1 MQRMLE
7 KIVIRKEFF
16 LTLLLATIAFLLI
29 IPTLLGTLYIVPIQ
43 DDLYHAMEAREYME
57 QGHGLFSMAFTKTIE
72 NYRTTKPFYT
82 SIFLMWF
89 LSGLFQCS
97 TWDIRIFAFL
107 NAAVFYFAIY
117 VLIHNLVVKVM
128 KWEKN
133 QVLPVYVLLIA
144 CLQCL
149 IQYVNHEDIYWFCA
163 SVGYLTELSFM
174 LFGAALFISAIEKE
188 SRKRLAGASVLG
200 ILAVGGALNV
210 TAFCCCLYL
219 LITLYAWGGV
229 KRKRR
234 YAAVGMLITLSGAL
248 LNAAAPA
255 NFARRGEP
263 VTFAAV
269 WDAVCFSL
277 HWVFERILQLKS
289 REYLFL
295 PLLLVLAWLPFRAKG
310 KEDDFSFPLPG
321 LVTIGL
327 LGMSAVIVFPA
338 VLGYGGNVYEI
349 LERGHFISD
358 LAMYLFLFLIILY
371 WKGWFDRQFF
381 AKGFREKLQN
391 HKAVIDAVVLFA
403 FVIGFIRSDFGNYPA
418 VIQFRD
424 WAGGEYRRYAD
435 ACSDVYRQIAE
446 SEGDIITLTVPRENL
461 IDSTCLV
468 SPMFTAGEYDY
479 LEEWGNRTIAEF
491 YGKKAVY
498 IFVTYLSDDG
508 ELVVESEQHVY

>member
-29 IPTLLGTLYIVPIQ
+29 IPTLLGTIYIVPIQ

-219 LITLYAWGGV
+219 LITLYAWGGGQTEKKICGCGHVDYVIRRAV
-229 KRKRR
+229 KR
-234 YAAVGMLITLSGAL
+234 
-248 LNAAAPA
+248 
-255 NFARRGEP
+255 RGP
-263 VTFAAV
+263 
-269 WDAVCFSL
+269 
-277 HWVFERILQLKS
+277 
-289 REYLFL
+289 
-295 PLLLVLAWLPFRAKG
+295 
-310 KEDDFSFPLPG
+310 
-321 LVTIGL
+321 
-327 LGMSAVIVFPA
+327 
-338 VLGYGGNVYEI
+338 
-349 LERGHFISD
+349 
-358 LAMYLFLFLIILY
+358 
-371 WKGWFDRQFF
+371 
-381 AKGFREKLQN
+381 
-391 HKAVIDAVVLFA
+391 
-403 FVIGFIRSDFGNYPA
+403 
-418 VIQFRD
+418 
-424 WAGGEYRRYAD
+424 
-435 ACSDVYRQIAE
+435 
-446 SEGDIITLTVPRENL
+446 
-461 IDSTCLV
+461 
-468 SPMFTAGEYDY
+468 
-479 LEEWGNRTIAEF
+479 
-491 YGKKAVY
+491 
-498 IFVTYLSDDG
+498 G
-508 ELVVESEQHVY
+508 ELCKTGGAGYFCGGLGCSLLFSALGV

>member
-1 MQRMLE
+1 MQNVLE
-7 KIVIRKEFF
+7 KMVIQKDFLKAVIFVAIV
-16 LTLLLATIAFLLI
+16 FLLI
-29 IPTLLGTLYIVPIQ
+29 MPTLLGTLYIVPIQ
-43 DDLYHAMEAREYME
+43 DDLYHATEARKYME

-72 NYRTTKPFYT
+72 NYRTAKPFYT
-82 SIFLMWF
+82 SMFLMWF

-277 HWVFERILQLKS
+277 RWVFERILQLKS

-295 PLLLVLAWLPFRAKG
+295 PLLLVLAWLPFRAKRE
-310 KEDDFSFPLPG
+310 EDDFSFPLPG

-338 VLGYGGNVYEI
+338 VLGYGSDVYI
-349 LERGHFISD
+349 VLERGHFISD
-358 LAMYLFLFLIILY
+358 LAMYLFLFLIVLY
-371 WKGWFDRQFF
+371 WKGWFASRFS
-381 AKGFREKLQN
+381 GEKLQN
-391 HKAVIDAVVLFA
+391 YKTVIDVAVLFA
-403 FVIGFIRSDFGNYPA
+403 FMIGFIRSDFGNYPA

-446 SEGDIITLTVPRENL
+446 SKGEIVVITVPQENL
-461 IDSTCLV
+461 IDSTCLT
-468 SPMFTAGEYDY
+468 SPMFTTGYYDY
-479 LEEWGNRTIAEF
+479 QEEWGNRSIAEF

-498 IFVTYLSDDG
+498 IFVTYMSDDG
-508 ELVVESEQHVY
+508 ELVVERE